1 LFNQKDI
8 WIMGLS
14 FWHLMI
20 VLFAIVI
27 LFGLGKLPKAMGDVA
42 KGIRAFKR
50 EMERE
55 DSAPEEKKSITAMP
69 KEETALSIV
78 TEKDHPKP

>member
-1 LFNQKDI
+1 
-8 WIMGLS
+8 MGLS
-14 FWHLMI
+14 FWHLMV

-50 EMERE
+50 EMERDDDTTE
-55 DSAPEEKKSITAMP
+55 GKKSLAAPTKDDTAD
-69 KEETALSIV
+69 ALG
-78 TEKDHPKP
+78 EKDIQKQ

>member
-1 LFNQKDI
+1 
-8 WIMGLS
+8 MGLS
-14 FWHLMI
+14 FWHLMV

-50 EMERE
+50 EMERDDDTAE
-55 DSAPEEKKSITAMP
+55 GKKSLAAPTKDDTTA
-69 KEETALSIV
+69 TLA
-78 TEKDHPKP
+78 EKDVQKQ

>member
-1 LFNQKDI
+1 
-8 WIMGLS
+8 MGLS
-14 FWHLMI
+14 FWHLMV

-50 EMERE
+50 EMERDDDTTE
-55 DSAPEEKKSITAMP
+55 GKKSLAPPIKDDTAA
-69 KEETALSIV
+69 ALG
-78 TEKDHPKP
+78 EKDIQKQ

>member
-1 LFNQKDI
+1 
-8 WIMGLS
+8 MGLS
-14 FWHLMI
+14 FWHLMV

-55 DSAPEEKKSITAMP
+55 DDTAEDKKPLAVLP
-69 KEETALSIV
+69 KEESTTVAL
-78 TEKDHPKP
+78 TEKEHQKH

>member
-1 LFNQKDI
+1 
-8 WIMGLS
+8 MGLS
-14 FWHLMI
+14 FWHLMV

-55 DSAPEEKKSITAMP
+55 DEPDGEKKPIAALI
-69 KEETALSIV
+69 KEESTTAAL
-78 TEKDHPKP
+78 TEKAHQKQ

>member
-1 LFNQKDI
+1 
-8 WIMGLS
+8 MGLS
-14 FWHLMI
+14 FWHLMV

-50 EMERE
+50 EMERDDDTTE
-55 DSAPEEKKSITAMP
+55 GKKSLAAPTKDDTAA
-69 KEETALSIV
+69 ALG
-78 TEKDHPKP
+78 EKDIQKQ

>member
-1 LFNQKDI
+1 
-8 WIMGLS
+8 MGLS
-14 FWHLMI
+14 FWHLMV

-55 DSAPEEKKSITAMP
+55 DDAPEEKKPMAALS
-69 KEETALSIV
+69 KEESTTAAL
-78 TEKDHPKP
+78 TEKEHQKH

>member
-1 LFNQKDI
+1 
-8 WIMGLS
+8 MGLS

-55 DSAPEEKKSITAMP
+55 DTAPEEKKSIAALP

-78 TEKDHPKP
+78 TEKDHPKS